1 MIYALVDVGS
11 NTMRMNVYKCEEQN
25 IKLLFGTKNPA
36 GLAGYVDNGAMSR
49 KGIKK
54 AISVLSEFKEII
66 NNFEIDEFFVFATAS
81 LRNIDNSKEAVQE
94 IENITGLSIDI
105 VSGEDEAIL
114 DFIGATKVV
123 DVSDGLIVDIGG
135 GSTEL
140 VTFENRKIIN
150 ALSIPIGSLN
160 MYKKCVSQ
168 LLPDKKERKL
178 IKKTIKNEL
187 DGINEIITKPYKIV
201 CGVGGTVRAAKK
213 LNNSIYDLPD
223 SNNEVEIK
231 NIRKILKILSNDCR
245 DSLDTILQVVPDR
258 IHTIIPG
265 MLILHEVAKVFKSDK
280 IIVSNYGVREGYLYD
295 KVLKEKAL
303 YDKS

>member
-11 NTMRMNVYKCEEQN
+11 NTMRMNIYKCEEKR

-36 GLAGYVDNGAMSR
+36 GLAGYVENGSMSK

-54 AISVLSEFKEII
+54 AISVLSEFKGII
-66 NNFEIDEFFVFATAS
+66 QNFDIDQFFVFATAS
-81 LRNIDNSKEAVQE
+81 LRNIENSNEAVQE
-94 IENITGLSIDI
+94 IESKTGLKIDI

-140 VTFENRKIIN
+140 VTFENKKIIN

-160 MYKKCVSQ
+160 LYKKCVDQ
-168 LLPDKKERKL
+168 LLPDKKERKA
-178 IKKTIKNEL
+178 IKNTIRKEL
-187 DGINEIITKPYKIV
+187 DGIKNIIDKPYKIV
-201 CGVGGTVRAAKK
+201 CGVGGTVRATKK
-213 LNNSIYDLPD
+213 LNNAIFDLAD
-223 SNNEVEIK
+223 DNNEIEVK
-231 NIRKILKILSNDCR
+231 NIKKILKILSSDER

-258 IHTIIPG
+258 IHTILPG
-265 MLILHEVAKVFKSDK
+265 MLILNEVGKVFKSDK
-280 IIVSNYGVREGYLYD
+280 IIVSSYGVREGYLYD

-303 YDKS
+303 YDKA